1 MRYDTSLPGK
11 DATEDFFDVGHSDE
25 ARSMMDEEND
35 SGIKII
41 GKIDEEWT
49 SADEIRSCWFIQPPG
64 ISECSACT
72 IFCSVLAAGLQGI
85 GKGMDSCEWFG
96 TNWLLTTAA
105 LVGTALAIVS
115 IRYDEHRGRRRY
127 SAEAMVRQKFCV
139 RERA

>member
-11 DATEDFFDVGHSDE
+11 DATEDFLDVGHSDE

-49 SADEIRSCWFIQPPG
+49 SADGRSCWFIQPPG
-64 ISECSACT
+64 ISECSTCT

-85 GKGMDSCEWFG
+85 GKGMDSCEW
-96 TNWLLTTAA
+96 LLTTAA
-105 LVGTALAIVS
+105 LVGTALVIVS

-127 SAEAMVRQKFCV
+127 AAEAMVRQEFCA